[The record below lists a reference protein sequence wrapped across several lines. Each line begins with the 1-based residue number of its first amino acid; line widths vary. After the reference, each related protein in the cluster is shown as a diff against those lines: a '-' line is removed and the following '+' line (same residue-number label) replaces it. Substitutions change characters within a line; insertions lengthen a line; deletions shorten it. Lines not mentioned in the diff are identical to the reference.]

1 MLVTQ
6 AAQRPRKRAGKARIG
21 LAVAGGGPIGGM
33 YELGALRALDEA
45 VEGLDLT
52 DLDIYV
58 GVSSGAFLAAGLV
71 NRLST
76 AEMCRIFL
84 TGDSHEGQFHPEA
97 FARPAFFEFLRRA
110 AHVPRM
116 LAEWGIAAARNPFEM
131 NVSDALLRLGSL
143 LPTGLFDNA
152 AIESFLRDIF
162 TRNGRSNDFREL
174 RHRFFVI
181 AVELDTSKEVRFGAP
196 GHDDVPIAQAIVASA
211 ALPGLYPP
219 VRIKDKYYVDGA
231 LRRTLHA
238 SAALDEG
245 AELVIGLNPLVPF
258 DATMARQSG
267 KAGPDSL
274 IQAGLPAVLS
284 QMFRTLLQ
292 SRMQASLSRYKRHY
306 DHADVVLFEPNADD
320 GELFFTNVFSY
331 DNRQRVA
338 ELAYRSTLADLR
350 AKREILE
357 PIFARHGLTLR
368 EDVLNDTH
376 RSLLD
381 GLTDKPPRKTSATA
395 RLRRALDDLG
405 ELVQQRA
412 APVAAKARVATP
424 ARRSPRP
431 KTSAPRKAR

>member
-6 AAQRPRKRAGKARIG
+6 AAQQPRKRAGKARIG

-52 DLDIYV
+52 DLDIYI

-84 TGDSHEGQFHPEA
+84 TGDSQEGRFQPEA
-97 FARPAFFEFLRRA
+97 FARPALFEFLRRA

-116 LAEWGIAAARNPFEM
+116 LAEWGLAAARHPFEM

-196 GHDDVPIAQAIVASA
+196 GHDDVPIARAIVASA

-219 VRIKDKYYVDGA
+219 VRIKDKFYVDGA

-258 DATMARQSG
+258 DAALARHNG

-284 QMFRTLLQ
+284 QTFRTLLQ
-292 SRMQASLSRYKRHY
+292 SRMQASLSRYQRHY

-350 AKREILE
+350 ARREVLA
-357 PIFARHGLTLR
+357 PIFARHGLALR
-368 EDVLNDTH
+368 DEVLNDAR

-381 GLTDKPPRKTSATA
+381 GLSDKPPRRTSATS
-395 RLRRALDDLG
+395 RLRRALEELG
-405 ELVQQRA
+405 EAVEQRA
-412 APVAAKARVATP
+412 APAAAKARAATP
-424 ARRSPRP
+424 TRRSA
-431 KTSAPRKAR
+431 KTKPTRQAR

>member
-6 AAQRPRKRAGKARIG
+6 AATRPRKRVGKARIG

-45 VEGLDLT
+45 IEGLDLT
-52 DLDIYV
+52 DADIYI

-84 TGDSHEGQFHPEA
+84 TGDSLEGRFRPEA
-97 FARPAFFEFLRRA
+97 FAQPAFVEYLRRA
-110 AHVPRM
+110 AQVPRV
-116 LAEWGIAAARNPFEM
+116 LLDWGMAIARNPFDM
-131 NVSDALLRLGSL
+131 NVSDALLRFGAL

-152 AIESFLRDIF
+152 AIEAFLREIF
-162 TRNGRSNDFREL
+162 TRNGRSNDFRRL

-181 AVELDTSKEVRFGAP
+181 ATELDTGKEVRFGSP
-196 GHDDVPIAQAIVASA
+196 GHDDVPIARAIIASA

-219 VRIKDKYYVDGA
+219 VRIKHKFYVDGA

-258 DATMARQSG
+258 DAALARDSG
-267 KAGPDSL
+267 KDAPASL
-274 IQAGLPAVLS
+274 MQEGLPAVLS
-284 QMFRTLLQ
+284 QTFRTLLQ
-292 SRMQASLSRYKRHY
+292 SRMQASLSRYARHY
-306 DHADVVLFEPNADD
+306 DHADVVLFEPNPDD

-331 DNRQRVA
+331 DKRQRVA

-350 AKREILE
+350 ARREILA
-357 PIFARHGLTLR
+357 PIFARHGLSLR
-368 EDVLNDTH
+368 GHVIDDT
-376 RSLLD
+376 RRKLMD
-381 GLTDKPPRKTSATA
+381 GLRDKPA
-395 RLRRALDDLG
+395 RTPAASRLARALDDLG
-405 ELVQQRA
+405 AAIDERA
-412 APVAAKARVATP
+412 KPAPAKARSTSP
-424 ARRSPRP
+424 TRSSR
-431 KTSAPRKAR
+431 TRKKAS